1 MFNRGAEAL
10 LQAGDGIRSVNDRL
24 ACARPSEHNALVALL
39 SATVACGVH
48 SAAAAGGSLQV
59 HRREPSPPL
68 TLSVSPFH
76 STLPGRSAP
85 LAALVFLIDASA
97 PVRSR
102 AATMR
107 AIYGLTPTE
116 SRIADLLL
124 QGMEI
129 RGISG
134 HLGTTLE
141 TARFHVKRILTKTG
155 SRRQSELVRRMLA
168 LPSQSEQ

>member
-1 MFNRGAEAL
+1 
-10 LQAGDGIRSVNDRL
+10 
-24 ACARPSEHNALVALL
+24 
-39 SATVACGVH
+39 
-48 SAAAAGGSLQV
+48 
-59 HRREPSPPL
+59 
-68 TLSVSPFH
+68 
-76 STLPGRSAP
+76 
-85 LAALVFLIDASA
+85 
-97 PVRSR
+97 
-102 AATMR
+102 MR